1 MPVWRTLT
9 HNGVAFPDPY
19 IPRGL
24 SVRVSGQEVK
34 LSPLA
39 EEMAYQFAK
48 KKDTPYVQ
56 DPVFVAN
63 FMKYFAKQL
72 APTVSKQAKFTDF
85 DFSQFYR
92 LADEEKRDK
101 ETMTKE
107 AKKSLAASRKEK
119 REKLRELYGKALL
132 DGKEIEVANWM
143 AEPPGLFMGR
153 GAHPLRGSWKPRVLP
168 SDVTLNLGEDAPKPL
183 GDWGEVVH
191 DHESIWIARWI
202 DKLTEKEK
210 YVWPHESSDI
220 QQSRNKEKYDK
231 ALRIGERLPKLQAAI
246 RKKMEDRDEK
256 VRKIATVCCL
266 IDEVGMRVGDEKDED
281 EADTVG
287 ATTLRVEHIKRLD
300 DQAIEFDFLGKDS
313 VRWIKTMANPD
324 PALVKNMG
332 KFMSGKKPDKEIFDG
347 ISSTHVN
354 AFLSG
359 IVDGLSAKVFR
370 TYHATKTVEESLA
383 SKEVTKDDDFE
394 KLRHAK
400 LANLDAAIYCN
411 HKRTIPKTWEASLE
425 KKKQKLAEYKAA
437 GKAERVKKLEM
448 DINLTERT
456 KEYNL
461 NTSMK
466 NYIDPRIYKAWC
478 DYVGLD
484 WNKLYSKSLQR
495 KFSWVAQSKRTWP
508 DQKQA
513 GTAPVQNS
521 DGPQPSQR
529 SGA

>member
-1 MPVWRTLT
+1 MAVWRTLS
-9 HNGVAFPDPY
+9 HNGVAFPEPY
-19 IPRGL
+19 LPRGL
-24 SVRVSGQEVK
+24 SIRVLGQEVK

-63 FMKYFAKQL
+63 FMKYFAKEL
-72 APTVSKQAKFTDF
+72 PPTVAKQVKFQDC

-92 LADEEKRDK
+92 VVDQEKKDK

-119 REKLRELYGKALL
+119 REAARAKYGKALL
-132 DGKEIEVANWM
+132 DGKEIELGNYMV
-143 AEPPGLFMGR
+143 EPPGLFMGR
-153 GAHPLRGSWKPRVLP
+153 GAHPLRGSWKPRVSP
-168 SDVTLNLGEDAPKPL
+168 SDVTLNLGEDAPKPP
-183 GDWGEVVH
+183 GEWGEIVH

-246 RKKMEDRDEK
+246 RKKMDDREEK
-256 VRKIATVCCL
+256 TRKIATVCCL

-313 VRWIKTMANPD
+313 VRWVKTMQAPD
-324 PALVKNMG
+324 PALVRNMR
-332 KFMSGKKPDKEIFDG
+332 KFMAGKKPDEQIFDG
-347 ISSTHVN
+347 VTSGHVN

-359 IVDGLSAKVFR
+359 IVEGLSAKVFR

-383 SKEVTKDDDFE
+383 VKDVAKADDFE
-394 KLRHAK
+394 KLRAAK

-437 GKAERVKKLEM
+437 GKEERAKKMQM
-448 DINLTERT
+448 DIDLTERT

-484 WNKLYSKSLQR
+484 WEKLYSKSLQR
-495 KFSWVAQSKRTWP
+495 KFSWVAQSKKTWP
-508 DQKQA
+508 LDKQTPA
-513 GTAPVQNS
+513 ATAPKIEN
-521 DGPQPSQR
+521 P
-529 SGA
+529 

>member
-1 MPVWRTLT
+1 MAVWRTLA
-9 HNGVAFPDPY
+9 HKGIAFPEPY
-19 IPRGL
+19 MPRGL
-24 SVRVSGQEVK
+24 AIRVLGQEVR

-63 FMKYFAKQL
+63 FMKYFVKQL
-72 APTVSKQAKFTDF
+72 PPSVPKQLKFQDC

-92 LADEEKRDK
+92 LVDQEKKDK

-119 REKLRELYGKALL
+119 REKLRDVYGKAIL

-143 AEPPGLFMGR
+143 AEPPGTFMGR
-153 GAHPLRGSWKPRVLP
+153 GLHPLRGSWKPRVSP
-168 SDVTLNLGEDAPKPL
+168 SDVTLNLAEDAPKPP
-183 GDWGEVVH
+183 GDWGSIVH

-202 DKLTEKEK
+202 DKLTGKEK

-231 ALRIGERLPKLQAAI
+231 ALRIGERLPRLQAAI
-246 RKKMEDRDEK
+246 RKRMDEK
-256 VRKIATVCCL
+256 DEKTRKIATVCCL

-287 ATTLRVEHIKRLD
+287 ATTLRVEHVKRLD
-300 DQAIEFDFLGKDS
+300 DQAIVFDFLGKDS
-313 VRWIKTMANPD
+313 VRWVKTMDAPD
-324 PALVKNMG
+324 PALVRNM
-332 KFMSGKKPDKEIFDG
+332 KRFTSGKKPDAQIFDG
-347 ISSTHVN
+347 VTSGQVN
-354 AFLSG
+354 LFLSS
-359 IVDGLSAKVFR
+359 IIEGLSAKVFR
-370 TYHATKTVEESLA
+370 TYHATKTVEESLG
-383 SKEVTKDDDFE
+383 SKDVKNDDDFE

-437 GKAERVKKLEM
+437 GKEDRVKKLEM
-448 DINLTERT
+448 DIDLTERT

-466 NYIDPRIYKAWC
+466 NYIDPRSYKAWC

-484 WNKLYSKSLQR
+484 WTKLYSKSLQR

-508 DQKQA
+508 EAKPAD
-513 GTAPVQNS
+513 GTPVPKIES
-521 DGPQPSQR
+521 P
-529 SGA
+529 